1 MKPLTIEYS
10 NNTAPAFKGYLNCIV
25 SWGSNDL
32 LTFWTAYYYF
42 CFPVPEKIPNELAL
56 YVALKG
62 LKITKKS
69 KIIDGIFVRDLTWF
83 NEKFRKGEEIYHL
96 DTEFFFKKIKQ
107 TTKWYKILD

>member
-1 MKPLTIEYS
+1 M
-10 NNTAPAFKGYLNCIV
+10 
-25 SWGSNDL
+25 

-62 LKITKKS
+62 LRIAKKS
-69 KIIDGIFVRDLTWF
+69 KIVDDIFVRDLTWF
-83 NEKFRKGEEIYHL
+83 NDKFRKGERIYHL
-96 DTEFFFKKIKQ
+96 DKEIFFKKIKQ

>member
-1 MKPLTIEYS
+1 M
-10 NNTAPAFKGYLNCIV
+10 
-25 SWGSNDL
+25 

-56 YVALKG
+56 YIAIKG
-62 LKITKKS
+62 LRIAKKS
-69 KIIDGIFVRDLTWF
+69 KIIDDIFVRNLTWF